1 MPTPKV
7 YERMLEEKRERERES
22 GWLIENARQ
31 EWWDGKRGGVAANF
45 IKDAS
50 HAMRFAREHDAEIAR
65 CYLLEPIT
73 HLLRC
78 TEHMWP
84 TVAVETKSV

>member
-1 MPTPKV
+1 MS
-7 YERMLEEKRERERES
+7 EKDES

-31 EWWDGKRGGVAANF
+31 EWWDGKRGGSLANF
-45 IKDAS
+45 TKD
-50 HAMRFAREHDAEIAR
+50 HNYAMRFARFGDAEIAR
-65 CYLLEPIT
+65 CYLLEPIS

-84 TVAVETKSV
+84 VVKSESGADHE